1 MKRILSTAGFM
12 LLASAANAQTANL
25 TYEQKEQFATL
36 INMNGKLCAT
46 VLEVRKSDTSTYYVV
61 CELYRNK
68 LEQGAYYVDLKT
80 GKVK

>member
-36 INMNGKLCAT
+36 INMNGKLCAK
-46 VLEVRKSDTSTYYVV
+46 VLEVRKQDASQYYVL
-61 CELYRNK
+61 CELYRDK
-68 LEQGAYYVDLKT
+68 LEQGAYYVDMKT
-80 GKVK
+80 GRVK